1 MPTASLCVPR
11 ARSDPRMTWLCLS
24 CLLWPEDLE
33 GQNCHTFKIKNF
45 KKVKPCSV
53 CKQVITREGSACRV
67 CRLSCHRKCEAK
79 IASSCTPRVNYELP
93 ISTESPQKH
102 VDTTGSTKSSRSS
115 QSRRRPSRSFSLM
128 HTMEDSCEL
137 DLTYITERIISVTFS
152 AGTEEANFCRNLK
165 EVAHM
170 LKSKHGDNYLIF
182 NLSERRHDISKLH
195 SKVLDFGWPDMH
207 APALEKVC
215 SICKAM
221 DTWLNADPH
230 NVVVIHNKGN
240 RGRTGVVIAAYMH
253 YSNISASADQ
263 ALDRFAMRRFY
274 EDKALPVGQPSQ
286 KRYIHYFSGLLSGAI
301 KMNNKPLFLHHVIMH
316 GIPNFESKGGCRPFL
331 KIYQAMQPVYTSG
344 IYNVQGDS
352 HTSICITIEPGLL
365 LKGDILLKCYH
376 KKYRSPTR
384 DVIFR
389 VQFHTCAIH
398 DLGVV
403 FVKEDLDEAFK
414 DERFPDFGKVE
425 FVFSYGPE
433 KIQGMEHLENGP
445 SVSVDYNT
453 SDPLIRWDSYDNF
466 NAHRE
471 DSLEEVGHTQGP
483 LDGSLY
489 ARVKKKDSTNGSTST
504 VNASGIPL
512 SATPNHI
519 EHTLSV
525 SSDSGNSTAST
536 KTDKTDEQVAN
547 AATNQ
552 GLTPEEKQEL
562 ERLLVGFGLDSDAQ
576 MHNLNPGSSVT
587 GAMLHVVP
595 AQVHVN
601 GSSMSPPAE
610 RETDIL
616 DDDLPN
622 HDGHSVGSLGTL
634 SSLDGTPHINET
646 GYHQMNMSN
655 GPTTMNGIDKLHKHG
670 YLGKETMINGGYP
683 YNNQNLLK
691 NTMTPY
697 SQDVGNQM
705 RPSVSAQEN
714 LSSYQVNQPAMSNWG
729 QPQPDTVTPKH
740 LYYYD
745 PNGMNRSQSFTNA
758 EPAKYEPISQLP
770 QAPAR
775 SVSSREAVQR
785 GLNSWQQGSSRPPSR
800 QQDVAI
806 ENPMVTPTSQPS
818 TFQTVPQ
825 SHSIPEFPMMAS
837 QKEIEQS
844 IEALNMLML
853 DLDPSFSQMHKSQSV
868 PVAPKEDRT
877 MPVTGSL
884 SSQPALG
891 MYSQPSPQVAS
902 PRPGNAYA
910 LSSPVSLPSVP
921 VSQAH
926 TPIEQ
931 APRSYSCEP
940 IRPLNEYR
948 EPYSSGTY
956 SPYGYQTQPAPPTLV
971 RSYSYGTT
979 TPSSSIPPVSTFL
992 HSSPQ
997 QTAIAS
1003 PVLAAVTAQ
1012 PHDQAKAPEEENYN
1026 LEGLVAHRVAEYNSK
1041 LRNIRKRVQTRDK
1054 TPDEIISITRR
1065 RTTSEG
1071 QYEENTTGPTSPT
1084 KVRSPVRCVSP
1095 EVFNTIAANPGGRPK
1110 EPHLH
1115 SYKEAF
1121 EEMDIPPS
1129 ATSPTGTVAR
1139 SPPGLARTPL
1149 SALGLKPHNPAD
1161 ILLQQSGEMETFIDG
1176 YEEEPRS
1183 YVESVARTAAPPS
1196 PSAPQAYQADTL
1208 MRNGGYPGHFTS
1220 PSPISTSSPIHSTDG
1235 VSVRS
1240 CPSAEGSV
1248 HVPSPAQPSVDSS
1261 FRSTSLSQPSP
1272 QSSYQNTSSTPP
1284 AMTPLAGTPLSSY
1297 EGYSYS
1303 PNHAIV
1309 QTDGFSGMPMGALA
1323 GHVVHGSP
1331 QPLHRTVGTNTV
1343 GTNTPPS
1350 PGFVRRV
1357 VTPTF
1362 SNAPGSPSMSR
1373 HPLVAH
1379 GGVAAA
1385 PGSPGLARHQA
1396 VMTGSAAV
1404 TPGSPSMERHAMYG
1418 FSTPEERRPTLSR
1431 QSSAGYQAPSTPS
1444 FPVSPAY
1451 YQSIGSPSSSSP
1463 DSTLY
1468 RQASPVPQPSLPEKR
1483 RMSSGDR
1490 SNSLPNY
1497 STLNGKTSSPIS
1509 SGMSS
1514 PSGGSTMAFTHTL
1527 PDFSK
1532 FSMPDG
1538 SPETRAQVKFVQDT
1552 SKYWYKPEISRDQ
1565 AITLLKEREP
1575 GAFIIRDS
1583 HSFRGAYG
1591 LAMKVATPPPT
1602 PAQPSKKGDATN
1614 ELVRHFLIETSPRGV
1629 KLKGCPN
1636 EPYFGCLSALVYQHS
1651 ITPLALPCKLV
1662 IPTRDPSDESRETA
1676 TPTNNTSDLLKQG
1689 AACNV
1694 LFVNS
1699 IDMESLTG
1707 PQAIA
1712 KTIAETL
1719 SADPQP
1725 NATIVHF
1732 KVSAQG
1738 ITLTDNQRKLFFRR
1752 HYPLNTVTFCD
1763 VDPQERKWLKTDG
1776 TPAKLF
1782 GFVARKQGSTTDNVC
1797 HLFAEL
1803 DPNQPAS
1810 AIVNFVSRV
1819 IGLQKR

>member
-1 MPTASLCVPR
+1 
-11 ARSDPRMTWLCLS
+11 
-24 CLLWPEDLE
+24 
-33 GQNCHTFKIKNF
+33 
-45 KKVKPCSV
+45 
-53 CKQVITREGSACRV
+53 
-67 CRLSCHRKCEAK
+67 
-79 IASSCTPRVNYELP
+79 
-93 ISTESPQKH
+93 
-102 VDTTGSTKSSRSS
+102 
-115 QSRRRPSRSFSLM
+115 M

-195 SKVLDFGWPDMH
+195 SKVLDFGWPDLH

-230 NVVVIHNKGN
+230 NVVVIHNRGN
-240 RGRTGVVIAAYMH
+240 RGRTGVVVAAYMH

-274 EDKALPVGQPSQ
+274 EDKVLPVGQPSQ

-316 GIPNFESKGGCRPFL
+316 GIPNFESQGGCRPFL

-376 KKYRSPTR
+376 KKYRSPSR

-403 FVKEDLDEAFK
+403 FGKEYLDEAFK
-414 DERFPDFGKVE
+414 DERFPEDGKVE

-433 KIQGMEHLENGP
+433 KIQGMDYLENGP

-512 SATPNHI
+512 SAAPNHI

-547 AATNQ
+547 AASNQ

-562 ERLLVGFGLDSDAQ
+562 ERLLIGFGLDSDAQ
-576 MHNLNPGSSVT
+576 MHNLNPGTSVT

-601 GSSMSPPAE
+601 GTSMSPPAE

-634 SSLDGTPHINET
+634 SSFDCSPHVNET
-646 GYHQMNMSN
+646 GYHQSPHMNFSN
-655 GPTTMNGIDKLHKHG
+655 GPTTINGLEKLHKHG

-683 YNNQNLLK
+683 YNNQNILK
-691 NTMTPY
+691 NTTTPY
-697 SQDVGNQM
+697 SPDVGSQM
-705 RPSVSAQEN
+705 RPSVSAQDN
-714 LSSYQVNQPAMSNWG
+714 LSSYQVNQPAISAWG
-729 QPQPDTVTPKH
+729 QPQPDSVMQKH

-745 PNGMNRSQSFTNA
+745 PNGMLRSQSFTNT
-758 EPAKYEPISQLP
+758 EPVKYEAIPQLP

-775 SVSSREAVQR
+775 SGSSREAVQR
-785 GLNSWQQGSSRPPSR
+785 GLNSWQQGGSRPPSR
-800 QQDVAI
+800 QQDCAI
-806 ENPMVTPTSQPS
+806 ENQMVTPTTQPS

-825 SHSIPEFPMMAS
+825 SHSIPEFPMTAS

-884 SSQPALG
+884 SAQPALG
-891 MYSQPSPQVAS
+891 VYSQPSPQVAS
-902 PRPGNAYA
+902 QRPSNAYG
-910 LSSPVSLPSVP
+910 LSSPGNLSSAP

-926 TPIEQ
+926 TPVEQ
-931 APRSYSCEP
+931 TPRSYSCEP
-940 IRPLNEYR
+940 IGPTDTTRPLNEYR

-956 SPYGYQTQPAPPTLV
+956 SPYGYKNQQVPLV
-971 RSYSYGTT
+971 RSYSYGTSGT
-979 TPSSSIPPVSTFL
+979 PPSSSIPPLSDFIQN
-992 HSSPQ
+992 SPQ
-997 QTAIAS
+997 QTTVQS
-1003 PVLAAVTAQ
+1003 PVSPAVTAQ
-1012 PHDQAKAPEEENYN
+1012 LQVQAREAPEDENYN
-1026 LEGLVAHRVAEYNSK
+1026 LEGLVAHRVAG
-1041 LRNIRKRVQTRDK
+1041 VQTRDK
-1054 TPDEIISITRR
+1054 TPDEIVSVPRR

-1071 QYEENTTGPTSPT
+1071 QYEENVADPISPTSPT

-1121 EEMDIPPS
+1121 EEMDIPP
-1129 ATSPTGTVAR
+1129 AAISPTGTVAR
-1139 SPPGLARTPL
+1139 SPPGLAKTPL

-1161 ILLQQSGEMETFIDG
+1161 ILLQQSGE
-1176 YEEEPRS
+1176 PRS
-1183 YVESVARTAAPPS
+1183 YVESVARTAAPQS
-1196 PSAPQAYQADTL
+1196 PNAPQAYQPDTL
-1208 MRNGGYPGHFTS
+1208 ARNGGYPIPFTT

-1248 HVPSPAQPSVDSS
+1248 RIPSPAHPSVDSS
-1261 FRSTSLSQPSP
+1261 FRSTSLSQPSL
-1272 QSSYQNTSSTPP
+1272 QSSYQNTSHTPP

-1303 PNHAIV
+1303 PNSAIT
-1309 QTDGFSGMPMGALA
+1309 QTDGFSGMPVSAVA
-1323 GHVVHGSP
+1323 GHMVHGSP
-1331 QPLHRTVGTNTV
+1331 QPLHRTIGTNTV

-1357 VTPTF
+1357 VTPTM
-1362 SNAPGSPSMSR
+1362 SNAPGSPSLSR
-1373 HPLVAH
+1373 HPLGVH
-1379 GGVAAA
+1379 SGGGAAA
-1385 PGSPGLARHQA
+1385 PGSPSLARHQA
-1396 VMTGSAAV
+1396 VMTGSAPV
-1404 TPGSPSMERHAMYG
+1404 TPGSPSMDRHVMYG
-1418 FSTPEERRPTLSR
+1418 FSTPEDRRPTLSR
-1431 QSSAGYQAPSTPS
+1431 QSSASGYQAPSTPC

-1451 YQSIGSPSSSSP
+1451 YQGIGSPSSSSP

-1468 RQASPVPQPSLPEKR
+1468 RQGSPVPQPSLPEKR

-1497 STLNGKTSSPIS
+1497 STLNGKASSPMS

-1532 FSMPDG
+1532 FSMPDS
-1538 SPETRAQVKFVQDT
+1538 SPETRANVKFVQDT

-1565 AITLLKEREP
+1565 AITLLKDREP

-1651 ITPLALPCKLV
+1651 ITPLALPCKLM
-1662 IPTRDPSDESRETA
+1662 IPTRDPSDETRETA
-1676 TPTNNTSDLLKQG
+1676 TPTSTTSDLLKQG

-1719 SADPQP
+1719 SANPQP
-1725 NATIVHF
+1725 TATIVHF

-1763 VDPQERKWLKTDG
+1763 VDPQERKWMKTDG

-1803 DPNQPAS
+1803 DPNQPAT
-1810 AIVNFVSRV
+1810 AIVNFVTRV
-1819 IGLQKR
+1819 ISLQKR